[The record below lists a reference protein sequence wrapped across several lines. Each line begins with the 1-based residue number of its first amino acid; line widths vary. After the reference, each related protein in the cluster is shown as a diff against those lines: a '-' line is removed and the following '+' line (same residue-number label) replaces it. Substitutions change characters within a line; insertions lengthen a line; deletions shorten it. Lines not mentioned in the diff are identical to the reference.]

1 MAKSIPA
8 IVTPEVLQWARSLD
22 RITLEEIALKLKV
35 EVAKV
40 EAWENG
46 SENPTLAQAK
56 SLAKQYRVPF
66 AYFYLPNTPQKIKRL
81 EKIDYRTFGN
91 SNPKLFVFD
100 RSSANKISEA
110 GNCTIVL
117 YFQTRRARFS
127 CFPSGKNPTRGNA
140 RLVDSL

>member
-46 SENPTLAQAK
+46 RDNMQIWDRKYSVSKNLMERRSRKTGGT
-56 SLAKQYRVPF
+56 REVP
-66 AYFYLPNTPQKIKRL
+66 LDKIRQ
-81 EKIDYRTFGN
+81 G
-91 SNPKLFVFD
+91 
-100 RSSANKISEA
+100 
-110 GNCTIVL
+110 
-117 YFQTRRARFS
+117 
-127 CFPSGKNPTRGNA
+127 
-140 RLVDSL
+140 

>member
-46 SENPTLAQAK
+46 SEHPI
-56 SLAKQYRVPF
+56 
-66 AYFYLPNTPQKIKRL
+66 LPIPM
-81 EKIDYRTFGN
+81 
-91 SNPKLFVFD
+91 
-100 RSSANKISEA
+100 
-110 GNCTIVL
+110 
-117 YFQTRRARFS
+117 
-127 CFPSGKNPTRGNA
+127 
-140 RLVDSL
+140 

>member
-46 SENPTLAQAK
+46 SEHPTLPQAK
-56 SLAKQYRVPF
+56 APETADFL
-66 AYFYLPNTPQKIKRL
+66 
-81 EKIDYRTFGN
+81 
-91 SNPKLFVFD
+91 
-100 RSSANKISEA
+100 
-110 GNCTIVL
+110 
-117 YFQTRRARFS
+117 
-127 CFPSGKNPTRGNA
+127 
-140 RLVDSL
+140 

>member
-46 SENPTLAQAK
+46 SEYLLFDTSKK
-56 SLAKQYRVPF
+56 S
-66 AYFYLPNTPQKIKRL
+66 
-81 EKIDYRTFGN
+81 
-91 SNPKLFVFD
+91 
-100 RSSANKISEA
+100 
-110 GNCTIVL
+110 C
-117 YFQTRRARFS
+117 
-127 CFPSGKNPTRGNA
+127 
-140 RLVDSL
+140 